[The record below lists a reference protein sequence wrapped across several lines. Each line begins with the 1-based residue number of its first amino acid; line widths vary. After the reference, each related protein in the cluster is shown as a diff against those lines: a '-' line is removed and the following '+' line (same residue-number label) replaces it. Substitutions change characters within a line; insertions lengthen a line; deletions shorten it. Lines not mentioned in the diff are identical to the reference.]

1 MSKKDNVAAVPKYR
15 SPEFL
20 NCLNW
25 KKEELNK
32 LGKVIPGLTYSPQDI
47 RGKGLLVLRS
57 SNIKDNI
64 IDLKDTV
71 YVRSDVKGYTLT
83 EEKDILICVRNG
95 SKSLIGK
102 NALVPKGMP
111 LCTNGAFMIVFRA
124 NNPCFV
130 FQLFQSEQFN
140 KQVKADLGATINS
153 INSKQLKKYIFTI
166 PQERK
171 EQQKIADCLSSIDD
185 LISAEEKKLSLLN
198 DYKKGW
204 MQKLFPAEG
213 KTVPEWRFPEFR
225 DSGEWK
231 TTSLGE
237 ICGVLNGVGFPIKMQ
252 GNSIGKYS
260 FFKVSDISNAVM
272 NNGGILLK
280 AANCID
286 DNVLLK
292 LRAKTIPRGTTV
304 FAKIGEALRLN
315 RRAITSEECLIDN
328 NVIGVKAKPKKADDY
343 FVFLLLQLI
352 DLERYCG
359 GVIPSVKKTVIEEI
373 EVSFISDLKEQQ
385 KIADFISGLVQ
396 LIRKQ
401 TDKIEALKQHKK
413 ALMQGLFPSIEE
425 V

>member
-1 MSKKDNVAAVPKYR
+1 MSKKDSVAMIPKYR
-15 SPEFL
+15 FPEFL

-47 RGKGLLVLRS
+47 REKGLLVLRS

-204 MQKLFPAEG
+204 IQKLFPAEG
-213 KTVPEWRFPEFR
+213 KTVPEWRFPKFR
-225 DSGEWK
+225 DSGEWQK
-231 TTSLGE
+231 TKLAK
-237 ICGVLNGVGFPIKMQ
+237 ICLITTGKLDANAMVED
-252 GNSIGKYS
+252 GKYRFYTCAKE
-260 FFKVSDISNAVM
+260 FFRIDRYTFDTEALLISGNGANVGYIHYYKGKFNAYQRTY
-272 NNGGILLK
+272 
-280 AANCID
+280 
-286 DNVLLK
+286 VLYEFQENICYVKYFLEK
-292 LRAKTIPRGTTV
+292 YLSSRIVDEKNIGNTPYIVRGT
-304 FAKIGEALRLN
+304 L
-315 RRAITSEECLIDN
+315 SEMEI
-328 NVIGVKAKPKKADDY
+328 I
-343 FVFLLLQLI
+343 
-352 DLERYCG
+352 
-359 GVIPSVKKTVIEEI
+359 IPEKSV
-373 EVSFISDLKEQQ
+373 EQE
-385 KIADFISGLVQ
+385 KIANFLSGIDELISSQ
-396 LIRKQ
+396 KE
-401 TDKIEALKQHKK
+401 KIEKLKQHKK
-413 ALMQGLFPSIEE
+413 ALMQGLFPIVEE
-425 V
+425 VL